1 MEDKTNLFIFSKKE
15 VALIFIFMI
24 LIAVV
29 AFVFGVKIGKSISYE
44 AAGYTQQDQETVKLY
59 SKVEEEANQL
69 SQGDMDLQGSSDQ
82 GAADQKDKTYNETYK
97 MLEEE
102 VSKLDK
108 KNDAES
114 EVVEEKTKSVSETPA
129 DTSQGP
135 YSGKF
140 TIQLGSYEKI
150 NDAQKFA
157 DGFRVRGYNPI
168 INEVDIKT
176 RGTWYRVSLG
186 VFNTSNEA
194 KDYIIQEKTLFEGQD
209 YVIAKFD

>member
-15 VALIFIFMI
+15 IALIFIFMI
-24 LIAVV
+24 LIAIV
-29 AFVFGVKIGKSISYE
+29 AFVFGVKIGKSISFE
-44 AAGYTQQDQETVKLY
+44 AAGYTQQDQQTVQLY
-59 SKVEEEANQL
+59 SNIEEEAQQINQESL
-69 SQGDMDLQGSSDQ
+69 EQGETDK
-82 GAADQKDKTYNETYK
+82 KDKTYNETYK

-102 VSKLDK
+102 VSKLDN
-108 KNDAES
+108 NDGAKAE
-114 EVVEEKTKSVSETPA
+114 VEKVETKETSAPEFETTKS
-129 DTSQGP
+129 P
-135 YSGKF
+135 YSEKF
-140 TIQLGSYEKI
+140 TIQLGSYEKV

-168 INEVDIKT
+168 INEVDLKG

-186 VFNTSNEA
+186 IFNTSNEA